1 MLLVKL
7 ISRLCRRTAP
17 ALWQQLKYQQYLFD
31 PSAEHE
37 IHVVHR
43 YIDPDRA
50 ALDIGVHI
58 GIYTRHFAKYAKCVL
73 GFEANP
79 NSAAFAKRSLNGIAT
94 IEWVGLSSEAG
105 TGLLRIPAEEEN
117 RADLAAFGTLSPTNR
132 LGGLRFREVVVPV
145 RTLDDFDL
153 PAVGFVKID
162 VEGHE
167 EAVLKGGEKL
177 LARDRPVYMIEIEE
191 RHNAGALA
199 RIVQY
204 FDGWEY
210 DASFYDGT
218 KMRTIKEFKQQAH
231 QAMGSRIY
239 INNFF
244 FCPRERDL
252 LKQPRCNGRLG
263 FSMAMNSAAKY
274 K

>member
-17 ALWQQLKYQQYLFD
+17 ALWQQLKYRQYLRD
-31 PSAEHE
+31 PSAERE
-37 IHVVHR
+37 IHFVHR

-50 ALDIGVHI
+50 VLDIGVHI
-58 GIYTRHFAKYAKCVL
+58 GIYARHFAKYTRCVL

-79 NSAAFAKRSLNGIAT
+79 KSAAFAKRSLNGVAT
-94 IEWVGLSSEAG
+94 IEWVALSSEAG
-105 TGLLRIPAEEEN
+105 TGLLRIPADEEN
-117 RADLAAFGTLSPTNR
+117 RSDLVAFGTLSPTNM
-132 LGGLRFREVVVPV
+132 LGGLRFQEVVVPV

-153 PAVGFVKID
+153 PTVGFVKID

-191 RHNAGALA
+191 RHHAGALR

-204 FDGWEY
+204 FDEWEY

-218 KMRTIKEFKQQAH
+218 KMRTIKEFKQQQH
-231 QAMGSRIY
+231 QAMDSRIY

-244 FCPRERDL
+244 FCPRELDFASDSR
-252 LKQPRCNGRLG
+252 NASAGLG
-263 FSMAMNSAAKY
+263 SSWQ
-274 K
+274 